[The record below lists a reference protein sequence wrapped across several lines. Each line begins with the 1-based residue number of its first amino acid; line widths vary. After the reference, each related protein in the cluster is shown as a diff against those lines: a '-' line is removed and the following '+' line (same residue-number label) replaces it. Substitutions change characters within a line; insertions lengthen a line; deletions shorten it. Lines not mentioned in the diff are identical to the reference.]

1 MLDLDFA
8 RIDREFVRHIRA
20 ETMASDPVAMAATPN
35 FEVEPVPLMP
45 FLREQRFLGLPPL
58 SDEQFAAVLH
68 AERIY
73 FEPTYEALGWEPVRM
88 VNEIGLAWGK
98 GPLAH
103 DTPVMTPSGWKRHG
117 DLEVGDEVIGGDGL
131 PCRVLTVHPE
141 VYEDCYRITFSDGE
155 SIVATG
161 RHRWPMEWRE
171 RGARI
176 TTTAE
181 MAASVARDRGK
192 RNWSQVYP
200 APVKLPAADLEVDPY
215 LLGLWLGDGNASQA
229 LMNTADPEVVAAF
242 RDAGYRVR
250 IVGGERYRW
259 SVAGGFQAALRRLG
273 VLGAKAVPAKYL
285 RASVEQRL
293 ALLQGLLDSDG
304 SVNRLG
310 WACFHNTDRGLVDA
324 VADLAASLGIG
335 VLERVDDRPGKKP
348 CWTLTLRAYREDF
361 ELFRLPRKLC
371 RQRSRPE
378 QKRGY
383 SQARRVVSVE
393 PVLTVPA
400 RCIEVDSGDH
410 TYRVGRTGVVTCN
423 SGKDYVSRIMLARAI
438 YLLQCLESPQAYF
451 GMPGSETIHV
461 TNIATAAPQAR
472 FVFFEPWVRLLS
484 RSPWFKDRMEP
495 LTTSI
500 SFDKGL
506 LAQSGHSSV
515 ESQEGQNLL
524 MAVID
529 EYSGFKTAAELLT
542 KKRLADREPV
552 QSAEGIYKTALSSIR
567 SRFPLTG
574 KLIAISFTRFR
585 NDPIDL
591 LEKRASADQE
601 RRGHRSRMYGSRAA
615 TWEVNP
621 TRSRSDF
628 DDDFENDPLDAQCRY
643 MCQPSASP
651 HRYFQNLLALRRAMG
666 VPLEVEEVWA
676 LDPSPGV
683 AVSYEYVAEPV
694 DEDVEPGW
702 EVSFDFSGLPV
713 HSIPCAIHVDLG
725 ITQDLAGV
733 AMSHVTGWYEKVFPL
748 RDEVTGLVEERV
760 ERRPRVKTDFV
771 MAFEQQ
777 RGDFTKGIPGS
788 DIQISWVREL
798 IFALIRAGFSIR
810 MVTMD
815 GYQSTDTLQLLS
827 RRGITAE
834 LYSLDR
840 NTEGYDVLKS
850 LVYGGDIELPF
861 HPLAFTELE
870 SLVKVS
876 DRKVDHQ
883 AGMSK
888 DMADAIAGSVRGAV
902 VLLGEG
908 VGPSSGDASWSGGS
922 LDEWMSASAAGGL
935 SGLESDTGAGAD
947 YRGDDGDEF
956 WSGGGISWR
965 R

>member
-1 MLDLDFA
+1 MIGSVLDLDFA

-88 VNEIGLAWGK
+88 VNEIALAWGK
-98 GPLAH
+98 G
-103 DTPVMTPSGWKRHG
+103 
-117 DLEVGDEVIGGDGL
+117 
-131 PCRVLTVHPE
+131 
-141 VYEDCYRITFSDGE
+141 
-155 SIVATG
+155 
-161 RHRWPMEWRE
+161 
-171 RGARI
+171 
-176 TTTAE
+176 
-181 MAASVARDRGK
+181 
-192 RNWSQVYP
+192 
-200 APVKLPAADLEVDPY
+200 
-215 LLGLWLGDGNASQA
+215 
-229 LMNTADPEVVAAF
+229 
-242 RDAGYRVR
+242 
-250 IVGGERYRW
+250 
-259 SVAGGFQAALRRLG
+259 
-273 VLGAKAVPAKYL
+273 
-285 RASVEQRL
+285 
-293 ALLQGLLDSDG
+293 
-304 SVNRLG
+304 
-310 WACFHNTDRGLVDA
+310 
-324 VADLAASLGIG
+324 
-335 VLERVDDRPGKKP
+335 
-348 CWTLTLRAYREDF
+348 
-361 ELFRLPRKLC
+361 
-371 RQRSRPE
+371 
-378 QKRGY
+378 
-383 SQARRVVSVE
+383 
-393 PVLTVPA
+393 
-400 RCIEVDSGDH
+400 
-410 TYRVGRTGVVTCN
+410 
-423 SGKDYVSRIMLARAI
+423 SGKDYVSRIMLSRAI

-601 RRGHRSRMYGSRAA
+601 RRGARSRMYGSRAA

-666 VPLEVEEVWA
+666 IPLDVEEVWS

-683 AVSYEYVAEPV
+683 TVSYEYVAEPV
-694 DEDVEPGW
+694 DEEVEPGW
-702 EVSFDFSGLPV
+702 EVSFDFSGLVP
-713 HSIPCAIHVDLG
+713 HKAPCAIHIDLG

-733 AMSHVTGWYEKVFPL
+733 AMSHVTGWYEKVFPV

-777 RGDFTKGIPGS
+777 RGDFAKGIPGS

-798 IFALIRAGFSIR
+798 IFALIRAGFSVR

-827 RRGITAE
+827 RRGIKAE

-876 DRKVDHQ
+876 DRKIDHQ

-908 VGPSSGDASWSGGS
+908 VGPSSGEASWAGGS
-922 LDEWMSASAAGGL
+922 LEEWMAASATGL

-956 WSGGGISWR
+956 WSGGGIAWR